1 MLHHLCTET
10 HSDIILI
17 QEHWLTPDK
26 LNQIF
31 GFSDNYI
38 EFGISAMEDKV
49 ASGIFYGRPHGGVA
63 VLVNNK
69 YSKLIHNVIC
79 KERYVIIMIESV
91 AFVNVYFPC
100 KSGIDIRGRNYTD
113 IVYTMIDLDLWMH
126 IVCGRRQG
134 DLVLGQFSKFIKRRN
149 FPTKLPPSIAKN
161 EAADSITNDLHDA
174 LIQKDNIQFWK
185 LWNSRFGLD

>member
-1 MLHHLCTET
+1 MLPQNPNSAKMETQINNSVFRTVTFKMHGMNQSSSMLHHLCTET
-10 HSDIILI
+10 YSDVIFI

-38 EFGISAMEDKV
+38 GFGISAMEDKV

-79 KERYVIIMIESV
+79 RERYVIIMIESV

-100 KSGIDIRGRNYTD
+100 KSGIDIRGRNTCRYNYTYQLLQNRYN
-113 IVYTMIDLDLWMH
+113 YTN
-126 IVCGRRQG
+126 Q
-134 DLVLGQFSKFIKRRN
+134 
-149 FPTKLPPSIAKN
+149 
-161 EAADSITNDLHDA
+161 
-174 LIQKDNIQFWK
+174 
-185 LWNSRFGLD
+185 